1 MIKAVIFDFDGT
13 LVDTESVWYQVYKEI
28 LFEEYSLELPL
39 EQFSKCIG
47 TTDEVLYAYI
57 QERTGKKIDR
67 NKLEEAVKQRF
78 FGQKDM
84 LEVREGVLEKIKEAK
99 EQGLKIALASS
110 SSREWV
116 DGFLEQFNLKSY
128 FSVVKTREDVEKVKP
143 DPSLYLKAL
152 EDLGVEPFE
161 AVAIE
166 DSANGVLAAISAGMY
181 CAVIP
186 NQVTAQLEFH
196 EKAVRSEHFRDLSF
210 KFEVYN
216 R

>member
-13 LVDTESVWYQVYKEI
+13 LVDTESIWYQVYKEI

-57 QERTGKKIDR
+57 QEGTGKKVDR

-78 FGQKDM
+78 FGQKEM
-84 LEVREGVLEKIKEAK
+84 LEVREGVLEKIKEAE

-116 DGFLEQFNLKSY
+116 DGFLEQFKLKSY
-128 FSVVKTREDVEKVKP
+128 FSVIKTREDVEKVKP
-143 DPSLYLKAL
+143 DPALYLKAL
-152 EDLGVEPFE
+152 QDLEVEPFE
-161 AVAIE
+161 ALAIE
-166 DSANGVLAAISAGMY
+166 DSANGALAAISAGMY

-196 EKAVRSEHFRDLSF
+196 EKAVRSEHFKDLSF
-210 KFEVYN
+210 KFEDYN
-216 R
+216 S

>member
-128 FSVVKTREDVEKVKP
+128 FSVIKTREDVEKVKP